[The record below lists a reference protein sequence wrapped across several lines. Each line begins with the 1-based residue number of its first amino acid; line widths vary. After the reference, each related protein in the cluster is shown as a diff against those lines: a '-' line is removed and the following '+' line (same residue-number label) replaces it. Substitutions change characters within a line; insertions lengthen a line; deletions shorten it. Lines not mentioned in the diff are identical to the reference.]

1 MKCNECKTEY
11 MRRSDV
17 EIFAALQDQTI
28 KRLWIAV
35 IILIALLFVTNLSWI
50 VYESQFE
57 DVTTTE
63 IEAEQETT
71 DGGNNYIVGGDM
83 VGEAE
88 SKIQENDNQTAQNG
102 R

>member
-1 MKCNECKTEY
+1 